1 MSNIN
6 EKTKDGHKSLLR
18 FLKLLRPI
26 DNDALTQFVV
36 TLRSE
41 LDVLVASSD
50 SAKNSPLVDE
60 IKNIVQQIE
69 SDTDLNHKW
78 NKAYHA
84 EKLLLPLYSD
94 ERVQIELN
102 RRLNISE
109 VEKTRFRKYYETEM
123 AKINLQESDSKE
135 KYRELLYALVGDMQ
149 WFYNQRHLKMRY
161 ARVAI
166 YKVGTVFC
174 AAFAFFMG
182 VLMIG
187 HWQ

>member
-1 MSNIN
+1 MSNIR
-6 EKTKDGHKSLLR
+6 EKAKDGAQSL
-18 FLKLLRPI
+18 FKFIKLLKPI

-50 SAKNSPLVDE
+50 AVKNSPLVDE
-60 IKNIVQQIE
+60 IKDILRQIE
-69 SDTDLNHKW
+69 SNTNLNHNW

-109 VEKTRFRKYYETEM
+109 INKTEFRQYYETEVKEIASQETDSI
-123 AKINLQESDSKE
+123 AKR
-135 KYRELLYALVGDMQ
+135 RELLYALVGDMQ
-149 WFYNQRHLKMRY
+149 WFYNRRHLKMRY

-174 AAFAFFMG
+174 VAFAFFMG